1 MRYLIKTCFMLATF
15 FLFQTAAT
23 AMDNRNLKISATCR
37 NNVDCIYTGDNI
49 KIDITIKNIGPDVV
63 GFPLE
68 YIIRR
73 GPKIKLINETNNE
86 SRNQSINLAPYDLLK
101 KFKMIYPGESVIFDA
116 TIPSSE
122 ILIFQQNPVAITA
135 EVSVSVEIF
144 VGEESQKYQY
154 NDCIGLHI
162 GGRSSS
168 TNENIPDTANQCI

>member
-1 MRYLIKTCFMLATF
+1 MLATF
-15 FLFQTAAT
+15 FLFHTPAT
-23 AMDNRNLKISATCR
+23 AMDNWNLKISATCR
-37 NNVDCIYTGDNI
+37 NNVDCIYNGDNI

-86 SRNQSINLAPYDLLK
+86 SRNQRINLAPYDLLK
-101 KFKMIYPGESVIFDA
+101 KFKMIFPGASVIFES

-135 EVSVSVEIF
+135 EISASVEIF
-144 VGEESQKYQY
+144 VGEEFRKYQY

-162 GGRSSS
+162 GGRSYS
-168 TNENIPDTANQCI
+168 TNENSTTTANQCI